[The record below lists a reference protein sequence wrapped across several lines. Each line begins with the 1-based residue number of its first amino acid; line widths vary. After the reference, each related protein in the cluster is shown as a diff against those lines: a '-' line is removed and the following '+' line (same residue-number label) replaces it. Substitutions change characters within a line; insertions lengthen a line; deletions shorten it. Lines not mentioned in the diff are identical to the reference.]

1 MKNAYRSLLL
11 ITTLLGG
18 CGQKAPQ
25 SLMELPSGRRIAT
38 VYAINSPAGEISC
51 YRAPAHNAPLVTQLR
66 DQQLVD
72 LVSMQDSMVQHNGG
86 YWLHV
91 HPRIGHRPAC
101 YVNIQHLMP
110 VS

>member
-1 MKNAYRSLLL
+1 MKNAYRGLLL
-11 ITTLLGG
+11 IATLSSG

-25 SLMELPSGRRIAT
+25 SLLELPSSRRIAT
-38 VYAINSPAGEISC
+38 VYAINTPAGEISC
-51 YRAPAHNAPLVTQLR
+51 YRAPAQDAPVVTQLR

-72 LVSMQDSMVQHNGG
+72 LVSMQNGMVQHNGD

-91 HPRIGHRPAC
+91 YPRSGHRPAC
-101 YVNIQHLMP
+101 YLNIQHLMP